1 MRRFVLASVPV
12 TPLDDGVPQLRAKRA
27 VERRLAAS
35 SLSTL
40 ALRLAPF
47 TEVWLALVG
56 SSVPLRGEPRA
67 MLDRPYGFLRTF
79 RRLSGSTIEDHGL
92 LVVPGSGD
100 QPQRLPE
107 HRGLRPPHG
116 QRRRRRRRHGAPDV
130 GGPQV
135 LSWRDVADAYAEVLG
150 RAVRVVSLPPAA
162 FAVAQRAMGPVAP
175 AAANVM
181 GLNVMMGR
189 TSTDW
194 DTRATTD
201 RLGVTDLRTVREV
214 LAAKAA
220 LRLVGSQRRAC
231 ADVAISTGC

>member
-1 MRRFVLASVPV
+1 
-12 TPLDDGVPQLRAKRA
+12 
-27 VERRLAAS
+27 
-35 SLSTL
+35 
-40 ALRLAPF
+40 
-47 TEVWLALVG
+47 
-56 SSVPLRGEPRA
+56 

-92 LVVPGSGD
+92 LVVPGPATNRNAFLSIVD
-100 QPQRLPE
+100 CARLMVSAVDADDVT
-107 HRGLRPPHG
+107 
-116 QRRRRRRRHGAPDV
+116 GAPDV

-220 LRLVGSQRRAC
+220 LPA
-231 ADVAISTGC
+231 